1 MLDRTGVG
9 RLALGGLLIALAL
22 AMGPGAT
29 LARAD
34 NICVLGVCP
43 LATPT
48 PDAPPP
54 PPPAPAPVAPRS
66 PAPPP
71 ATPKPAA
78 VGNGTNITQAD
89 LPPITVD
96 PNALLASRAQEI
108 SVNPIATQRPDLV
121 HFRPPAAAASDASGD
136 ANGALGGRGEFA
148 ILSALVVAGIA
159 ALVLAL
165 ASVARIK
172 RRRMPSGLRRALAV
186 APLLGALEAGALAL
200 LVSGSVGGA
209 PASHSNGAA
218 PAPPFAAG
226 LTLSALRTHSVSTPV
241 GAGSPTWGSLVNIE
255 SALTSQHDS
264 LVTDEQTIAAVTPQ
278 LKAAAA
284 GAGLTR
290 RPGAMGVLQSALRHA
305 VDDHQAVLASFNAS
319 LQKEYNFFV
328 DAAQSPETT
337 TELRSVAQHTP
348 PDVEN
353 AVTTDLNMVAT
364 QLQQE
369 ALITEAT
376 GTNTLLSQ
384 LLTGTGLKF
393 LEPVAGVVSQPFG
406 PTSFS
411 LEPPVS
417 YGSNF
422 YPHFHTG
429 LDLAAPMDTP
439 VQAAAAGV
447 VILATSSIDT
457 TGHLAGYGNYV
468 VIAHGGGFLT
478 LYGHLDRIE
487 VNPGETVSQGQQIGL
502 LGSTGWSTGPHV
514 HFEIRKNGVY
524 TDPYPYIADALGR

>member
-1 MLDRTGVG
+1 MPDRTGVG
-9 RLALGGLLIALAL
+9 RLALGGLLIAVAL
-22 AMGPGAT
+22 AIGPGAAA
-29 LARAD
+29 ARAD
-34 NICVLGVCP
+34 NICVLGICP

-48 PDAPPP
+48 PDATPPPP
-54 PPPAPAPVAPRS
+54 PPPAPVAPRA
-66 PAPPP
+66 PAPT

-78 VGNGTNITQAD
+78 IGNGTNITQAD

-121 HFRPPAAAASDASGD
+121 HFRPPATAASDASGD
-136 ANGALGGRGEFA
+136 DSGALRGRGELGIVA
-148 ILSALVVAGIA
+148 SLVIAGIA
-159 ALVLAL
+159 AGVLAL
-165 ASVARIK
+165 VSIARIK
-172 RRRMPSGLRRALAV
+172 RRRMPSGLRRALKI

-200 LVSGSVGGA
+200 LVSGSLGGT
-209 PASHSNGAA
+209 PASHSSAA
-218 PAPPFAAG
+218 AAPPFAAG
-226 LTLSALRTHSVSTPV
+226 QTLSALRTHSVSTPV
-241 GAGSPTWGSLVNIE
+241 GAGLPTWGSLVNIE
-255 SALTSQHDS
+255 SALTAQQDS

-284 GAGLTR
+284 GAGFSR
-290 RPGAMGVLQSALRHA
+290 RPGAMGVLESALRHA
-305 VDDHQAVLASFNAS
+305 VDDHQAMLASFNSS
-319 LQKEYNFFV
+319 LEKEYNFFV

-337 TELRSVAQHTP
+337 TELRSVAEHTP

-369 ALITEAT
+369 SLISAAT
-376 GTNTLLSQ
+376 GTNALLSQ
-384 LLTGTGLKF
+384 LLNGTGLKF
-393 LEPVAGVVSQPFG
+393 HEPVSGVVSQPFG

-411 LEPPVS
+411 LEPPVT
-417 YGSNF
+417 YGGNF

-429 LDLAAPMDTP
+429 IDLAAPMDTP
-439 VQAAAAGV
+439 VHASAAGV

-468 VIAHGGGFLT
+468 VIAHGDGFLT

-487 VNPGETVSQGQQIGL
+487 VNPGETVSQGQEIGL

-524 TDPYPYIADALGR
+524 TDPYPYIADELGR

>member
-9 RLALGGLLIALAL
+9 RLALGGLLIGVAL
-22 AMGPGAT
+22 AMGPGVTRAS
-29 LARAD
+29 AD
-34 NICVLGVCP
+34 NICVLGICP

-54 PPPAPAPVAPRS
+54 PPPTAAPAPPRA
-66 PAPPP
+66 PAPPA

-78 VGNGTNITQAD
+78 VGNGTNISQAD

-96 PNALLASRAQEI
+96 PNALLASQAQEI
-108 SVNPIATQRPDLV
+108 SVNSIATQRPDLV
-121 HFRPPAAAASDASGD
+121 HFRPPQTAASGASGD
-136 ANGALGGRGEFA
+136 ANGALRGRGEIA
-148 ILSALVVAGIA
+148 VLAPLVIAGLA
-159 ALVLAL
+159 ALLLAF
-165 ASVARIK
+165 ASIARIK
-172 RRRMPSGLRRALAV
+172 RRRMPPGLRRALAV

-200 LVSGSVGGA
+200 LVSGSLGTA
-209 PASHSNGAA
+209 PASHSST
-218 PAPPFAAG
+218 PAPPYAAG

-264 LVTDEQTIAAVTPQ
+264 LVTDEQTIAAVTPE
-278 LKAAAA
+278 LKAASAA
-284 GAGLTR
+284 GFAR
-290 RPGAMGVLQSALRHA
+290 RPGSMGVLQNALRHA
-305 VDDHQAVLASFNAS
+305 VQDHQAMLASFNAS
-319 LQKEYNFFV
+319 LEKEYNFFV
-328 DAAQSPETT
+328 DAAHSPETT
-337 TELRSVAQHTP
+337 TELRSVAEHTP
-348 PDVEN
+348 PDVQN

-369 ALITEAT
+369 ALISAAT

-384 LLTGTGLKF
+384 LLTGTGLTF
-393 LEPVAGVVSQPFG
+393 HEPVAGVVSQPFG

-417 YGSNF
+417 YGGNF

-429 LDLAAPMDTP
+429 IDLAAPMDTP
-439 VQAAAAGV
+439 VRASAAGV

-468 VIAHGGGFLT
+468 VIAHGDGFLT

-487 VNPGETVSQGQQIGL
+487 VSPGEPVSQGQQIGL

-524 TDPYPYIADALGR
+524 TDPYPYIAGDLGH